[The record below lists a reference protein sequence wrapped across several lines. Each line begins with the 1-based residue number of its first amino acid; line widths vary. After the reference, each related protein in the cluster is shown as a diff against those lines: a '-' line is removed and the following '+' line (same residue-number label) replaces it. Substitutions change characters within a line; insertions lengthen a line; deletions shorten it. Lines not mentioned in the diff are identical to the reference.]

1 MDLVRSELCAV
12 LGLDEAGVADD
23 LAFRD
28 LGFDSA
34 SVAELRNRLAQS
46 TGLDLPAAVAF
57 DYPTVGELA
66 GHLRLQALGLQAA
79 TETFVAASGFDEE
92 PIAIVGVACRYP
104 GGVASAAGL
113 WRLLEGGS
121 DAISEFPDD
130 RGWDRDAYREATGG
144 HADLGGFLREAGE
157 FDPAFFGISPREALA
172 MDPQQR
178 LLLEEAWEALEDGGV
193 DPAGLR
199 GSDTGVFVGV
209 SSQDYGPGLRGV
221 GVGDADAGNGA
232 QELAGSLISLV
243 AGRLS
248 YTLGLEGPA
257 MTLDTACSS
266 SLVAMH
272 LASQALRAGECGL
285 ALAGGVTVL
294 ATPGV
299 FIGMARQG
307 GLAGNGRCK
316 SFSAD
321 ADGTGWSEGSGL
333 LLLERLSDAKANG
346 RRILAVIKGSATN
359 QDGASNGLTAPNGPS
374 QERVIRQALANAGL
388 KPSEVDAVEA
398 HGTGTTLGDP
408 IEAGALLATYGQQR
422 DTPLQLGSLKSN
434 IGHTQAAAGVGGVI
448 KMVMALREEAL
459 PKTLHVSEPTPHV
472 DWSQG
477 EIELLTEQRSWPK
490 ADKPRRAGIS
500 SFGISGTNAHLIIEE
515 APEQPAPQKDE
526 AKRPP
531 LLPFALSAK
540 SPEALADAAGRL
552 AAHLEDKAPDTLDV
566 AHTLLN
572 ARAQLE
578 HRAVIVAGD
587 QAELLAGLDALAQ
600 GKSAEHLS
608 AAKKTQG
615 PLAFLLSGQGS
626 QRPQMGKG
634 LYEAFPVYAT
644 AFDSACEALAAEGI
658 EVKEA
663 LWAEPGT
670 ELSDSLGRTDLTQA
684 SLFALQVSLYALT
697 TSYGLT
703 PDYLLGHSVGEITA
717 AHLAG
722 VFSLSD
728 AAKLI
733 AARGRLMA
741 ALPAGGAMAL
751 IAATEAEVKASLTPY
766 TGRLNIAAINSP
778 TQITVSGDEDALSE
792 WEAEQQKAGK
802 EPKPLQVSHAFHSHR
817 MEPMLA
823 EFEGVAAT
831 LNPSAPQI
839 PVISNRTA
847 EPLTPEQAA
856 DPAYWASQVRG
867 EVRFAEGLAYLK
879 DQGTA
884 ACLELGPAAVLSALA
899 AEQLPS
905 AARAST
911 LRHKQA
917 DAPSFL
923 LALGAM
929 HAGGQKVDFTQ
940 LFKDTGATTTELPTY
955 PFQRQRF
962 WLEPSKAAGDLS
974 AAGQSS
980 TEHPLLGA
988 SIPLPGGAH
997 LLTGRISQKTHP
1009 WLAEHAVAGTA
1020 ILPGTAFVELA
1031 LRAGAEVG
1039 ATRLQEL
1046 ILEAPLAVPEQ
1057 GAVQLQVSLSPRE
1070 QGEGH
1075 EVAIFSRP
1083 EPAAG
1088 EEEDTT
1094 DTWTRHAAGVLDA
1107 EPAPELDFDP
1117 TQWPPP
1123 GAEPLDSA
1131 DLYDRVAQIGF
1142 EYGPAFQGL
1151 EAAWR
1156 LGEEIYAEISLAEA
1170 EGSEAGGYAIHPAL
1184 LDAALHGALLD
1195 LDPAEGLRLPFGF
1208 NGLSLHTSE
1217 GPSALR
1223 VRLTREGEKLS
1234 LAATDTE
1241 GNAVLGLASL
1251 ATRTLDPAQLGSSTR
1266 PEALFTI
1273 AWRELE
1279 LEPPRG
1285 ESEVRLQRLA
1295 TEPALDP
1302 ATAAHKICAE
1312 TLELL
1317 QQEIAGEG
1325 TSRLALLTQGAMTLD
1340 SSESP
1345 DPALAS
1351 LWGLVRSAQSEHPGR
1366 FLLIDSDGTEASE
1379 AALAAALTQ
1388 TEEPQIGLARGQ
1400 SPCPPP
1406 GARERKPQED
1416 APALDP
1422 EGTVL
1427 ITGGLSGLG
1436 ALTARHL
1443 AKSGAKHLLLTSR
1456 RGADAPGATELTA
1469 ELAELGCEAS
1479 AIACD
1484 VSDAAQVQAL
1494 LDPGSSRAPSKRRL
1508 PLRRHP
1514 RRRHHP
1520 HPRRRAPGLGPCP
1533 QGRRRLAPAR
1543 GDPGDWSSPPLSSTP
1558 PPPPPS
1564 DRRGRGTTPPPTPS
1578 SMRLRPSAAARGCPG
1593 RRSPG
1598 APGRWG

>member
-1 MDLVRSELCAV
+1 MSAELSEAERGRVARLGLLSMDSGRGLELLDRARLAAAPFAVAAEFDVAALKGAAGAGLLPPLFAEFARTGRRRGKGASGSLARRLASVPADRRRALVVALVREHAAGV
-12 LGLDEAGVADD
+12 LGHAPEAIDPA
-23 LAFRD
+23 ANFKD
-28 LGFDSA
+28 LGFDSLGA
-34 SVAELRNRLAQS
+34 VELRNRLTEASGFQ
-46 TGLDLPAAVAF
+46 LDATLVF
-57 DYPTVGELA
+57 DYPTSEALA
-66 GHLRLQALGLQAA
+66 GYLLDQVEGTGGAEVVVQAA
-79 TETFVAASGFDEE
+79 RGSDE
-92 PIAIVGVACRYP
+92 PIAIVGISCRYP
-104 GGVASAAGL
+104 GGVASPQGL
-113 WRLLEGGS
+113 WEMLVAGS
-121 DAISEFPDD
+121 DGTTEFPAD
-130 RGWDRDAYREATGG
+130 RGWDIEGIFDPDPERAGATYTRR
-144 HADLGGFLREAGE
+144 GGFLHEAGE
-157 FDPAFFGISPREALA
+157 FDPEFFGISPREALA

-178 LLLEEAWEALEDGGV
+178 LLLEAAWEALEDAGV
-193 DPAGLR
+193 DPASVR
-199 GSDTGVFVGV
+199 GSATGVFAGV
-209 SSQDYGPGLRGV
+209 MHHDY
-221 GVGDADAGNGA
+221 AG
-232 QELAGSLISLV
+232 GSASVPTDLEGQFTTGISGSV
-243 AGRLS
+243 ASGRVA
-248 YTLGLEGPA
+248 YELGLEGPA
-257 MTLDTACSS
+257 VTIDTACSS
-266 SLVAMH
+266 SLVAAH
-272 LASQALRAGECGL
+272 WAVQALQSGECEL
-285 ALAGGVTVL
+285 ALAGGVTTM
-294 ATPGV
+294 ATPNV
-299 FIGMARQG
+299 FIGMSRQR
-307 GLAGNGRCK
+307 GLAPDGRCK

-408 IEAGALLATYGQQR
+408 IEAGALLATYGQDR
-422 DTPLQLGSLKSN
+422 DTPLALGSLKSN

-490 ADKPRRAGIS
+490 AEKPRRAGIS

-1057 GAVQLQVSLSPRE
+1057 GAVQ
-1070 QGEGH
+1070 
-1075 EVAIFSRP
+1075 
-1083 EPAAG
+1083 AAG
-1088 EEEDTT
+1088 
-1094 DTWTRHAAGVLDA
+1094 
-1107 EPAPELDFDP
+1107 
-1117 TQWPPP
+1117 
-1123 GAEPLDSA
+1123 
-1131 DLYDRVAQIGF
+1131 
-1142 EYGPAFQGL
+1142 
-1151 EAAWR
+1151 
-1156 LGEEIYAEISLAEA
+1156 
-1170 EGSEAGGYAIHPAL
+1170 
-1184 LDAALHGALLD
+1184 
-1195 LDPAEGLRLPFGF
+1195 
-1208 NGLSLHTSE
+1208 
-1217 GPSALR
+1217 
-1223 VRLTREGEKLS
+1223 
-1234 LAATDTE
+1234 
-1241 GNAVLGLASL
+1241 LGL
-1251 ATRTLDPAQLGSSTR
+1251 PG
-1266 PEALFTI
+1266 PG
-1273 AWRELE
+1273 
-1279 LEPPRG
+1279 PR
-1285 ESEVRLQRLA
+1285 R
-1295 TEPALDP
+1295 
-1302 ATAAHKICAE
+1302 
-1312 TLELL
+1312 
-1317 QQEIAGEG
+1317 
-1325 TSRLALLTQGAMTLD
+1325 
-1340 SSESP
+1340 
-1345 DPALAS
+1345 
-1351 LWGLVRSAQSEHPGR
+1351 
-1366 FLLIDSDGTEASE
+1366 
-1379 AALAAALTQ
+1379 
-1388 TEEPQIGLARGQ
+1388 ARGH
-1400 SPCPPP
+1400 
-1406 GARERKPQED
+1406 
-1416 APALDP
+1416 DP
-1422 EGTVL
+1422 
-1427 ITGGLSGLG
+1427 
-1436 ALTARHL
+1436 R
-1443 AKSGAKHLLLTSR
+1443 
-1456 RGADAPGATELTA
+1456 
-1469 ELAELGCEAS
+1469 
-1479 AIACD
+1479 
-1484 VSDAAQVQAL
+1484 
-1494 LDPGSSRAPSKRRL
+1494 
-1508 PLRRHP
+1508 
-1514 RRRHHP
+1514 
-1520 HPRRRAPGLGPCP
+1520 
-1533 QGRRRLAPAR
+1533 PAR
-1543 GDPGDWSSPPLSSTP
+1543 
-1558 PPPPPS
+1558 
-1564 DRRGRGTTPPPTPS
+1564 
-1578 SMRLRPSAAARGCPG
+1578 ART
-1593 RRSPG
+1593 
-1598 APGRWG
+1598 